1 MLFCAA
7 MEIIASDTDF
17 AAYSPMPEKSLLDFA
32 DLFNAEIVPT
42 ALTMPCDLF
51 DVPCLAIQVVGDG
64 RGTLQYH

>member
-42 ALTMPCDLF
+42 GSNDA
-51 DVPCLAIQVVGDG
+51 V
-64 RGTLQYH
+64 